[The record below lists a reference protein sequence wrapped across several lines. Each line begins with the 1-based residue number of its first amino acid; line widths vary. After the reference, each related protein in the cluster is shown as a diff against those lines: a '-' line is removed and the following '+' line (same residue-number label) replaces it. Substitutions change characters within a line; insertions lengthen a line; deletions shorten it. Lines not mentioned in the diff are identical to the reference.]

1 MLSWRSCNF
10 IWTTRKDKKN
20 VKNGKVWIF
29 WKPFSMVVKFWKLSA
44 SSFWQT
50 ISNDLKLHIRV
61 NAHQGNYLWLLVTF
75 RKVPQKKVM
84 ASWNTRILMK
94 MLSGRSN
101 FVPQKLSKKWKVSE
115 KQKHTA
121 NSVLWANYCNTEW
134 TNIFRT
140 KKMPP
145 KCILWGKFRK
155 SVVFSKKVVITFSHF
170 VLGTFLL
177 LSICSPMDAKQ
188 GVVPPWNRSD

>member
-29 WKPFSMVVKFWKLSA
+29 WKPFPMVVKFWKLSA

-61 NAHQGNYLWLLVTF
+61 DAHQGNYLWLLVTF

-101 FVPQKLSKKWKVSE
+101 FVPQKLSKNEKFWKN
-115 KQKHTA
+115 KNTPA
-121 NSVLWANYCNTEW
+121 NYIIWANYCNTEW
-134 TNIFRT
+134 TNIYRT

-145 KCILWGKFRK
+145 NCIL
-155 SVVFSKKVVITFSHF
+155 
-170 VLGTFLL
+170 
-177 LSICSPMDAKQ
+177 
-188 GVVPPWNRSD
+188 